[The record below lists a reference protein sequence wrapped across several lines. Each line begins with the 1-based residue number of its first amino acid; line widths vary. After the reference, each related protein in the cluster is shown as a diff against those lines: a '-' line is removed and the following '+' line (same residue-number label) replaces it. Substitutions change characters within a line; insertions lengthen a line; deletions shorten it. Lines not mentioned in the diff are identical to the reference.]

1 MLNLLAGIFITI
13 IILYFSS
20 VCVRCGKVQTHQRRV
35 RLLVPRTGTNEDVEL
50 DSARDTATSEMM
62 PRFTQVVLVFPQP
75 VVSEPPEFE
84 LLSVSIPYNYQK
96 KKKCVYV
103 KWTGVRAGAGQYMD
117 VHVTQYDAE
126 SCVAKCRR
134 RP

>member
-96 KKKCVYV
+96 KKMCVC
-103 KWTGVRAGAGQYMD
+103 KMDRRARWRRPIYGRPCHAI
-117 VHVTQYDAE
+117 
-126 SCVAKCRR
+126 RR
-134 RP
+134 RKLRCEM